1 MKVVCPQNSLSSN
14 LSLVGRAVSSR
25 PSHPVLAN
33 VLLVADESTQQ
44 VKLCAFDLSLGIQTS
59 FPAQVEEGGRLTL
72 PAKLLTDIVARL
84 PEGEITLEA
93 EVDETDSDASGLVTL
108 TCSTGRYQVRGMS
121 AEEFPELPVIE
132 DGEAVNLLAEGLIDG
147 LKGSLFAASTDESK
161 QVLTGVHLTIQADGL
176 EFASTDG
183 HRLAVV
189 QTTEEEAPTLEE
201 DTKLDVTLP
210 SRALQELIKM
220 LERQTGDRVSVKF
233 DASQAVFEWTDQRL
247 TSRLLEGQYPNYRQ
261 LLPQSFARQMTVE
274 RRLLLGTLER
284 IAVLAD
290 QRNNIVKLSLDSTAQ
305 ELSLSVDAQDVGSG
319 KETIPAQIT
328 GDNLEIAFNVK
339 YLMDGLKAITT
350 TEVQVQMNSP
360 TSPAIVSPVGG
371 LKMTYLVMPVQ
382 IRS

>member
-72 PAKLLTDIVARL
+72 PAKLLNDIVARL

-261 LLPQSFARQMTVE
+261 LLPKSFARQMTVE